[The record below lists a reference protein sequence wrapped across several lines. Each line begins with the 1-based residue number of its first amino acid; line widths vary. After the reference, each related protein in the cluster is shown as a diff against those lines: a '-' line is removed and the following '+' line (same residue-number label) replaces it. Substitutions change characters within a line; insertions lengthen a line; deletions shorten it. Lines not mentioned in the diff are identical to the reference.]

1 VEHKALKKNKKKP
14 EKNTKTAAKVTK
26 TSSKSTKKEAPK
38 APSLITE
45 KFDLQKV
52 EVPSSQGIYKS
63 NKALVYLV
71 GEAPM
76 VEQYA
81 ELCIAHGYNVCASW
95 NKPLT
100 EKQNTLSSGIKI
112 SSIVPENI
120 SVAIELTNIDI
131 LSKKKNIERLAKALP
146 ETAPIL
152 SSSITVTATE
162 QSAWIVGKHRLVG
175 IAALPTFIDKS
186 LVEIAPT
193 IYTPMATLEVVSRFF
208 LTIGKEIEIV
218 QDRIGM
224 VLPRI
229 LCQVIN
235 EAAFAITEDIAAPD
249 DIDKALTLGMHF
261 PRGPIEWAEQI
272 GLDQVYAVLTAL
284 HTDLQEERY
293 SIAAILR
300 QMALTGIWWKQLTT
314 H

>member
-1 VEHKALKKNKKKP
+1 MP
-14 EKNTKTAAKVTK
+14 KTA
-26 TSSKSTKKEAPK
+26 SPR
-38 APSLITE
+38 TE
-45 KFDLQKV
+45 KHTLQKV
-52 EVPSSQGIYKS
+52 EVPRSQESYKS
-63 NKALVYLV
+63 DKALVYLV

-81 ELCIAHGYNVCASW
+81 EFCIAHGYDVCASW
-95 NKPLT
+95 NEPLT
-100 EKQNTLSSGIKI
+100 KKQNTLSSGIKI
-112 SSIVPENI
+112 SSTVPENTSI
-120 SVAIELTNIDI
+120 AIELTNIDV
-131 LSKKKNIERLAKALP
+131 LTKKKNLEKLAKALP

-152 SSSITVTATE
+152 SSSITITATE

-175 IAALPTFIDKS
+175 IAALPTFIEKS
-186 LVEIAPT
+186 LVEVAPT
-193 IYTPMATLEVVSRFF
+193 IYTPMETLEVVSRFF

-218 QDRIGM
+218 QDRVGM

-261 PRGPIEWAEQI
+261 PLGPIEWAEQI

-284 HTDLQEERY
+284 HTDLHEERY
-293 SIAAILR
+293 RVAPILK
-300 QMALTGIWWKQLTT
+300 QMALTGVWWKQSSA

>member
-1 VEHKALKKNKKKP
+1 LKKNKKKL

-26 TSSKSTKKEAPK
+26 TSSKSTKKEAP
-38 APSLITE
+38 SLLTE

-52 EVPSSQGIYKS
+52 EVPSSQGIYNS

-71 GEAPM
+71 GEDPM

-95 NKPLT
+95 NKPFP
-100 EKQNTLSSGIKI
+100 EKQNILSSGIKI
-112 SSIVPENI
+112 SSTVPENT

-186 LVEIAPT
+186 LVEVAPT
-193 IYTPMATLEVVSRFF
+193 IYTPMETLEVVSRFF

-235 EAAFAITEDIAAPD
+235 EAAFAINEDIAAPD

-284 HTDLQEERY
+284 HTDLQDERY
-293 SIAAILR
+293 RIAPILK
-300 QMALTGIWWKQLTT
+300 QMALTGVWWKQLTT

>member
-1 VEHKALKKNKKKP
+1 LKKNKKKP
-14 EKNTKTAAKVTK
+14 EKNTKTTVKVSK
-26 TSSKSTKKEAPK
+26 TSSKNRKKEVPET
-38 APSLITE
+38 PNLPTE
-45 KFDLQKV
+45 KHTLPKV
-52 EVPSSQGIYKS
+52 EVPRSQENHKS
-63 NKALVYLV
+63 EKALVYLV
-71 GEAPM
+71 GEVPM

-81 ELCIAHGYNVCASW
+81 EICIAYGYDVCVSW
-95 NKPLT
+95 NESLAK
-100 EKQNTLSSGIKI
+100 KQNTFSSGIII
-112 SSIVPENI
+112 SSTVPENI
-120 SVAIELTNIDI
+120 SVAIELTNIDVLI
-131 LSKKKNIERLAKALP
+131 KKKNLEKLAKALP

-152 SSSITVTATE
+152 SSSITITATE
-162 QSAWIVGKHRLVG
+162 QSAWIAGKHRLVG

-186 LVEIAPT
+186 LVEVAPT
-193 IYTPMATLEVVSRFF
+193 IYTPMETLEVVSRFF

-218 QDRIGM
+218 QDRVGM

-235 EAAFAITEDIAAPD
+235 EAAFAIMEDVAAPD

-261 PRGPIEWAEQI
+261 PLGPIEWAEHI

-293 SIAAILR
+293 RVAPILK
-300 QMALTGIWWKQLTT
+300 QMALTGVWWKQSSA